1 MKKLRSINWYYLAGT
16 LPFVLAI
23 TVMTAMLADK
33 GWMKILIAAA
43 GAGAMIWVIRKF
55 RYLPR
60 REKEYGK
67 MKPCSL
73 TLPVTVNADIFLCP
87 NMDRYEFLKREVE
100 IISPLWKR
108 PRENFKIAVSPKLY
122 ENEGSRFT
130 QIAVMREI
138 IRYRQASQ
146 VKASLGL
153 ITPVLFLVSLVEGY
167 FALGWSRRFPIAPGY
182 LNFFGPLAVA
192 LVSIAFLLIWNK
204 NMSRIDY
211 RVDDELKQYFP
222 KEEITAYIKR
232 WDELLQPKEP
242 ELVNEKSRQL
252 EEYYMNQRIERL

>member
-1 MKKLRSINWYYLAGT
+1 M
-16 LPFVLAI
+16 
-23 TVMTAMLADK
+23 
-33 GWMKILIAAA
+33 
-43 GAGAMIWVIRKF
+43 
-55 RYLPR
+55 
-60 REKEYGK
+60 
-67 MKPCSL
+67 
-73 TLPVTVNADIFLCP
+73 
-87 NMDRYEFLKREVE
+87 
-100 IISPLWKR
+100 
-108 PRENFKIAVSPKLY
+108 
-122 ENEGSRFT
+122 
-130 QIAVMREI
+130 
-138 IRYRQASQ
+138 
-146 VKASLGL
+146 
-153 ITPVLFLVSLVEGY
+153 FLVSLVEGY